1 MMKNIIESIAVFV
14 VFTAILAVSSKCTGS
29 DVKYCRNAETGEI
42 IVIEAGYPCPSPTHE
57 L

>member
-1 MMKNIIESIAVFV
+1 MMKNIIESIAVFA
-14 VFTAILAVSSKCTGS
+14 VFTAILAVSLKVFGS